1 MPLAWT
7 LYERVVLLHIGSVK
21 AQIGPLNLA
30 VEGTRREAKAELL
43 EHLRA
48 LTPGQFRHVIRL
60 LLDALGYEEV
70 QVTGQAG
77 DRGIDVKAVLRYRGV
92 ADVPTFVQAKRYAGG
107 NNVDGATVG
116 RLRGS
121 LPVDAHGVVITTS
134 DSTKQARSEMSASEL
149 KPIALIDGPA
159 LVALLVG
166 LGIGSQSARSRS
178 SIATRPSWTRTLCRR
193 A

>member
-1 MPLAWT
+1 M
-7 LYERVVLLHIGSVK
+7 GSVK
-21 AQIGPLNLA
+21 TQIGPLNLA

-48 LTPGQFRHVIRL
+48 LTADQFRHVIRL
-60 LLDALGYEEV
+60 LLDALGHEEV

-77 DRGIDVKAVLRYRGV
+77 VRGIDVKAVLRYRGV
-92 ADVPTFVQAKRYAGG
+92 ADVPTFVQVKRYAGG

-159 LVALLVG
+159 LVELLVD

-178 SIATRPSWTRTLCRR
+178 STSTRPSWTRTLRLR

>member
-1 MPLAWT
+1 M
-7 LYERVVLLHIGSVK
+7 GSVK
-21 AQIGPLNLA
+21 TQIGPLNLA

-60 LLDALGYEEV
+60 LLDPLGHEEV
-70 QVTGQAG
+70 QVTGQTG
-77 DRGIDVKAVLRYRGV
+77 VRGIDVKAVLRYRGV
-92 ADVPTFVQAKRYAGG
+92 ADVPTFVQVKRYAGG

-134 DSTKQARSEMSASEL
+134 DPTNRL
-149 KPIALIDGPA
+149 GPRC
-159 LVALLVG
+159 LRPD
-166 LGIGSQSARSRS
+166 SSRS
-178 SIATRPSWTRTLCRR
+178 P
-193 A
+193 